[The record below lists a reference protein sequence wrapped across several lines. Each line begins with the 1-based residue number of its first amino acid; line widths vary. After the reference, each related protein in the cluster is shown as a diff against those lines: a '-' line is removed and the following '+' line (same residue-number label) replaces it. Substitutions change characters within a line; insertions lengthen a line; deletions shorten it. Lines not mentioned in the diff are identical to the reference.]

1 MALTRRFL
9 TALGIES
16 DKIDEIITAHTDSTD
31 ALKQQ
36 RDEYKAE
43 AEKSKGDAEKLAAV
57 QKELDDLKAANKDND
72 SYKEKYEKEK
82 SEFETF
88 KSEIATKEAAAKKTA
103 AYKALLKEAGV
114 SEKHLDAVLKAS
126 DLSGIEL
133 DDKGVIKDSDKA
145 TKAIK
150 EEWSDFITTTSDH
163 GADTHNPPA
172 DDGHH
177 THGSGRAAQI
187 AAQYQA
193 EHYGSVG
200 NGTGAENG
208 AGGATNGNNN

>member
-43 AEKSKGDAEKLAAV
+43 AEKNKDDAEKLEAV
-57 QKELDDLKAANKDND
+57 QKELDDLKASNKDND

-82 SEFETF
+82 SDFEAF
-88 KSEIATKEAAAKKTA
+88 KSDLATKEAAAKKTA
-103 AYKALLKEAGV
+103 AYRALLKEAGV

-133 DDKGVIKDSDKA
+133 DDKGTIKDSDKA
-145 TKAIK
+145 TEAIRK
-150 EEWSDFITTTSDH
+150 EWSDFIVQDGSQ
-163 GADTHNPPA
+163 GAASHNPPE
-172 DDGHH
+172 GSGEQH
-177 THGSGRAAQI
+177 HGSGRAAQI

-200 NGTGAENG
+200 NGTGAGNG
-208 AGGATNGNNN
+208 SDGAANGNS